1 MLRILLS
8 AALLGG
14 FFVTPTIHAE
24 EIAWRLTEG
33 EAGQEAAMSG
43 VPMFVLIT
51 AGDWC
56 DPCRWLSTNTL
67 RDAPVARVINNS
79 YIPLFY
85 NDGNPEAARYR
96 VERLPT
102 IIILD
107 SNGDELERLSGAV
120 SSSMLLTTLA
130 SHVSGESANWSPV
143 TAAQKSLTNAVFRV
157 GNVGTLWNDG
167 SDRWFSQ
174 DAGLPPRMEQYDQD
188 DSFVYI
194 RDRGSATLIGVP
206 RETAS
211 GATTTLWQWDV
222 QRREWRQM
230 REMTRLD

>member
-1 MLRILLS
+1 VISFLV
-8 AALLGG
+8 LGG
-14 FFVTPTIHAE
+14 FVAIPPVQGE

-33 EAGQEAAMSG
+33 EAASEAAMG
-43 VPMFVLIT
+43 GIPMFVLIT

-56 DPCRWLSTNTL
+56 DPCRWLNSNTL

-85 NDGNPEAARYR
+85 TDGNPEASRYR
-96 VERLPT
+96 ADRLPT
-102 IIILD
+102 IVILD
-107 SNGDELERLSGAV
+107 SEGSELDRVSGAV

-130 SHVSGESANWSPV
+130 AHVSGESANWSPV
-143 TAAQKSLTNAVFRV
+143 AAADKSLSSAVFRL

-188 DSFVYI
+188 DTFVYI
-194 RDRGSATLIGVP
+194 RDRGSATLIGIP

-230 REMTRLD
+230 REMVRLD